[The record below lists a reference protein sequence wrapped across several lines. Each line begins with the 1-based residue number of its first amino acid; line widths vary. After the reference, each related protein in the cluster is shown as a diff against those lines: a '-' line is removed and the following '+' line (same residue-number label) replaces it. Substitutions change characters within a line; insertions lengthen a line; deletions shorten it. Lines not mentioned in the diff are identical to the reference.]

1 MEKNIKMIAEE
12 KTQTIFCKMIKISG
26 CFVIQSLVF
35 YNQQLCVAFFC
46 VIIQKRF

>member
-1 MEKNIKMIAEE
+1 MENFADYIDGFM
-12 KTQTIFCKMIKISG
+12 TGFCLMIKISG